1 MHESTMSERHGD
13 DMSLGELWMLYE
25 QVESILARRLMA
37 KKQELEA
44 RLERLRPKDSQTESV
59 SENASDSSQKENVSE
74 NASTEGSMKKSI

>member
-1 MHESTMSERHGD
+1 MHESTMSERHFD